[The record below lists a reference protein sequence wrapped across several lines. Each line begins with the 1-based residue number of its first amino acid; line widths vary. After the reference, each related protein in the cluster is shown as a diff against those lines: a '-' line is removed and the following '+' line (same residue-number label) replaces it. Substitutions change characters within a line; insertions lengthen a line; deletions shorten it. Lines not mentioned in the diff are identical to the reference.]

1 MLSHIQAMFI
11 DFGLAKER
19 NGHCYLRYEGI
30 LIDLGCLLFFHKY
43 LQTFLLIVLFS
54 FMHFYI
60 EKHADMISVQQVW
73 WYKSRGR
80 EERIHRPYSRNCH
93 MDGLGTL
100 QSYIYKWLFP
110 RFIWTCYLFDTEG
123 TSLCR
128 SPGLLSLGV
137 LVWIKEA
144 RISRIGVFW

>member
-30 LIDLGCLLFFHKY
+30 LIDLGCLLFCHKY

-60 EKHADMISVQQVW
+60 EKHADMISVQQV
-73 WYKSRGR
+73 
-80 EERIHRPYSRNCH
+80 
-93 MDGLGTL
+93 
-100 QSYIYKWLFP
+100 
-110 RFIWTCYLFDTEG
+110 
-123 TSLCR
+123 
-128 SPGLLSLGV
+128 
-137 LVWIKEA
+137 
-144 RISRIGVFW
+144 